1 MLDLDI
7 PMELILYAQAT
18 EIFAER
24 PDLADYWW
32 RDEVE
37 EFISENESNQGEVS
51 GGKLTDWT
59 SLQLFGYQ
67 RLAARIEELRA
78 DGMRIKTQMIS
89 VSCRNGRI
97 AKVAEY
103 RMEEA

>member
-1 MLDLDI
+1 MKLKS
-7 PMELILYAQAT
+7 LYQKMKAIKAKSHKAQVKHH
-18 EIFAER
+18 
-24 PDLADYWW
+24 L
-32 RDEVE
+32 
-37 EFISENESNQGEVS
+37 VS